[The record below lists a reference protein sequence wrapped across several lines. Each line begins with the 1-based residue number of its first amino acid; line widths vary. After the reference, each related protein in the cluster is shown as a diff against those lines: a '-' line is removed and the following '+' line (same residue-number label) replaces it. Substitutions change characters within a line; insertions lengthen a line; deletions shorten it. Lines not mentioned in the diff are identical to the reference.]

1 MSMKTRL
8 LRLAGIV
15 GISCLGASCTT
26 TYDAQGRPVQSV
38 SPEGVAIAA
47 VAAGVI
53 GYAIADNNND
63 RHHHGRRGGYYG
75 GGGYG
80 RGGYGR
86 GGYCR

>member
-1 MSMKTRL
+1 MGMKTRL
-8 LRLAGIV
+8 MRLAGIV

-63 RHHHGRRGGYYG
+63 RHHHGRRGGHYG
-75 GGGYG
+75 G
-80 RGGYGR
+80 RGGYYGGR